1 MLFLTRLFG
10 GTGDLERQ
18 FEFVLNGWINVS
30 KFRRLEHDK
39 DPIAGDRDGTCN
51 MTIRNKPIKKALHG
65 LPWFTTVKGGAY
77 VLLPGL
83 RALRSLGNALSAR
96 ITRIRLCRAGSLH
109 MKLRVPAW
117 RDTLGK
123 DAVAGLVL
131 GVESVPDGLAAG
143 LLAGVNPL
151 AGLYAYLFGTIGG
164 SFFTGSAFMAVQA
177 TGAMAIV
184 VADVPAVHSADDP
197 ARALFTLSVLTG
209 VVMLAAG
216 LLRLGSVLR
225 FVSNAVMVGFI
236 SAVGVNIILGQ
247 LANLTGYKAEGAN
260 RVVRAINT
268 LVHPGELHL
277 QSLAIGVVTVALILV
292 LERTRLGPLGL
303 VLAVIVASAGVAVLG
318 WHGVA
323 TVGELSKIPRAL
335 PLPEVPMLRLVPSLV
350 IPAVSLAFVGLIQ
363 GAAISASFPNPD
375 GRYPDASR
383 DFIGQGAANVIAGI
397 FRGMPVGGSMS
408 ATSLNKSAGARSRI
422 ALMIAG
428 VVMAVVILAF
438 AGLVGHIAMPALAGL
453 LILVGFRTI
462 KPDDLRSVWK
472 TGTVQKAVLATTF
485 VLTMV
490 IPLQYAVLAGVGL
503 SAILHVVRQSNQI
516 TIKRWR
522 LDPDGNLI
530 ETDPPAQLP
539 ANEVVVL
546 QPYGSLFFAAAP
558 VLESQLPA
566 PADAGTGNSV
576 VILRLRGR
584 TDLGTTFMDV
594 LRRYAQTLTANGSK
608 LVIVSAS
615 ERIQEQ
621 LRVTGVTDLITSEN
635 IYTGDERVGA
645 TLKRAYADATAWIEH
660 NQHATGTDTR

>member
-1 MLFLTRLFG
+1 
-10 GTGDLERQ
+10 
-18 FEFVLNGWINVS
+18 
-30 KFRRLEHDK
+30 
-39 DPIAGDRDGTCN
+39 
-51 MTIRNKPIKKALHG
+51 
-65 LPWFTTVKGGAY
+65 
-77 VLLPGL
+77 
-83 RALRSLGNALSAR
+83 
-96 ITRIRLCRAGSLH
+96 
-109 MKLRVPAW
+109 MKLRVPVR
-117 RDTLGK
+117 RDTLRK

-164 SFFTGSAFMAVQA
+164 SLFTSSAFMAVQA

-184 VADVPAVHSADDP
+184 IADVPAVHSADDP

-216 LLRLGSVLR
+216 FLRLGSVLR

-260 RVVRAINT
+260 RVVRAVNT
-268 LVHPGELHL
+268 VIHPGELHL
-277 QSLAIGVVTVALILV
+277 QSLAIGIVTVVLILV
-292 LERTRLGPLGL
+292 LERTRAGPLGL
-303 VLAVIVASAGVAVLG
+303 VLAVIVTSASVAVLG
-318 WHGVA
+318 WGDVA
-323 TVGELSKIPRAL
+323 TVGELSEVPRAL

-350 IPAVSLAFVGLIQ
+350 VPALSLAFVGLVQ
-363 GAAISASFPNPD
+363 GAAISADFPNPD

-408 ATSLNKSAGARSRI
+408 ATSLNKAAGARSRI

-428 VVMAVVILAF
+428 VVMAVVIIAF

-453 LILVGFRTI
+453 LMLVGFRTI

-472 TGTVQKAVLATTF
+472 TGTVQKTVLATSF
-485 VLTMV
+485 ALTMI

-503 SAILHVVRQSNQI
+503 SVILHVVRQSNQV

-539 ANEVVVL
+539 AGEVVAL

-566 PADAGTGNSV
+566 PAATSLNSV

-594 LRRYAQTLTANGSK
+594 LRRYAQALTAVGSK

-621 LRVTGVTDLITSEN
+621 LRVTGVTDLISPQD
-635 IYTGDERVGA
+635 IYAGDERVGA
-645 TLKRAYADATAWIEH
+645 TLKRAYADATSWIEH
-660 NQHATGTDTR
+660 NQPATGTDAR

>member
-1 MLFLTRLFG
+1 
-10 GTGDLERQ
+10 
-18 FEFVLNGWINVS
+18 
-30 KFRRLEHDK
+30 
-39 DPIAGDRDGTCN
+39 
-51 MTIRNKPIKKALHG
+51 
-65 LPWFTTVKGGAY
+65 
-77 VLLPGL
+77 
-83 RALRSLGNALSAR
+83 
-96 ITRIRLCRAGSLH
+96 
-109 MKLRVPAW
+109 MKLRVPVR

-164 SFFTGSAFMAVQA
+164 SLFTSSAFMAVQA
-177 TGAMAIV
+177 TGAMAIII
-184 VADVPAVHSADDP
+184 ADVPAVHSADDP

-216 LLRLGSVLR
+216 FLRLGSVLR

-260 RVVRAINT
+260 RVVRAVNT
-268 LVHPGELHL
+268 LIHPGELHL
-277 QSLAIGVVTVALILV
+277 QSLAIGVVTIALILV
-292 LERTRLGPLGL
+292 LERTKAGPLGL
-303 VLAVIVASAGVAVLG
+303 VLAVIVTSAGVAVLG
-318 WHGVA
+318 WGGVA
-323 TVGELSKIPRAL
+323 TVRELSEVPRAL
-335 PLPEVPMLRLVPSLV
+335 PLPEAPMLRLVPSLV
-350 IPAVSLAFVGLIQ
+350 VPAMSLAFVGLVQ
-363 GAAISASFPNPD
+363 GAAISAGFPNPD

-428 VVMAVVILAF
+428 VVMAVVIIAF

-453 LILVGFRTI
+453 LMLVGYRTI
-462 KPDDLRSVWK
+462 KPDDLQSVWK
-472 TGTVQKAVLATTF
+472 TGAVQKAVLATSF
-485 VLTMV
+485 ALTMV

-503 SAILHVVRQSNQI
+503 SVILHVVRQSNQV

-539 ANEVVVL
+539 AGEVVAL
-546 QPYGSLFFAAAP
+546 QPYGSI
-558 VLESQLPA
+558 V
-566 PADAGTGNSV
+566 
-576 VILRLRGR
+576 LRGR
-584 TDLGTTFMDV
+584 AGARIAAPGPRRHLPQFRGDSPAAGTHRPRHHLHGRAAPLCPGPHRGRQQARHRLGQRTDPRTAPRDRRHRPDHPGEH
-594 LRRYAQTLTANGSK
+594 LRR
-608 LVIVSAS
+608 
-615 ERIQEQ
+615 R
-621 LRVTGVTDLITSEN
+621 
-635 IYTGDERVGA
+635 
-645 TLKRAYADATAWIEH
+645 
-660 NQHATGTDTR
+660 

>member
-1 MLFLTRLFG
+1 
-10 GTGDLERQ
+10 
-18 FEFVLNGWINVS
+18 
-30 KFRRLEHDK
+30 
-39 DPIAGDRDGTCN
+39 
-51 MTIRNKPIKKALHG
+51 
-65 LPWFTTVKGGAY
+65 
-77 VLLPGL
+77 
-83 RALRSLGNALSAR
+83 
-96 ITRIRLCRAGSLH
+96 
-109 MKLRVPAW
+109 MKLRVPVR
-117 RDTLGK
+117 RDTLRK

-151 AGLYAYLFGTIGG
+151 AGLYAYVFGTIGG
-164 SFFTGSAFMAVQA
+164 SLFTSSAFMAVQA

-184 VADVPAVHSADDP
+184 IADVPAVHSADDP

-216 LLRLGSVLR
+216 FLRLGSVLR

-247 LANLTGYKAEGAN
+247 LASLTGYKAEGAN
-260 RVVRAINT
+260 RVIRAVNT
-268 LVHPGELHL
+268 LAHPGELHL
-277 QSLAIGVVTVALILV
+277 QSLAIGVVTIALILV
-292 LERTRLGPLGL
+292 LERTRAGPLGL
-303 VLAVIVASAGVAVLG
+303 VLAVIVTSASVAVLG
-318 WHGVA
+318 WSGVA
-323 TVGELSKIPRAL
+323 TVRELSEVPRAL
-335 PLPEVPMLRLVPSLV
+335 PLPGAPMLRLVPSLV
-350 IPAVSLAFVGLIQ
+350 IPAVSLAFVGLVQ
-363 GAAISASFPNPD
+363 GAAISAGFPNPD

-408 ATSLNKSAGARSRI
+408 ATSLNKAAGARSRI

-428 VVMAVVILAF
+428 AVMAVVIIAF

-453 LILVGFRTI
+453 LMLVGYRTI

-472 TGTVQKAVLATTF
+472 TGAVQKAVLATSF
-485 VLTMV
+485 ALTMV

-503 SAILHVVRQSNQI
+503 SVVLHVVRQSNQI

-539 ANEVVVL
+539 AGEVVAL

-566 PADAGTGNSV
+566 PADAAGNSV

-594 LRRYAQTLTANGSK
+594 LRRYAHTLKATGSK

-621 LRVTGVTDLITSEN
+621 LRMTGVTDLIAPEN

-660 NQHATGTDTR
+660 NQPATGTDAR